1 MTTTPAMQQR
11 LADDLEHLRSAV
23 AGGDWL
29 AAERRC
35 REWAQGPR
43 SALGGAGGSTSGV
56 SDPTGSAATDRAFGG
71 APSPDEFSRAL
82 MALARAASSAVEL
95 LGRAQPGERVQREA
109 GLDLQAANGA
119 GRGVCE
125 VCEEAGAF
133 PTVVVL
139 RPIPQDRETMAED
152 PAPWRVCEACR
163 SSWRRSDLSR
173 SDWRAERVERLRLAG
188 RHRGSA
194 RPPRDVGGITH
205 ESGLTHATQPDI
217 VPI

>member
-1 MTTTPAMQQR
+1 MTTPAMQR

-29 AAERRC
+29 SAERRC

-56 SDPTGSAATDRAFGG
+56 SDPTGSAATERAFGG

-82 MALARAASSAVEL
+82 MAVTRAVSSAVEL
-95 LGRAQPGERVQREA
+95 LGRAQPGERVQRKAE
-109 GLDLQAANGA
+109 LDLQAANGA
-119 GRGVCE
+119 DRGVCE

-133 PTVVVL
+133 PAVVVL

-163 SSWRRSDLSR
+163 SSWRRSDLFR
-173 SDWRAERVERLRLAG
+173 SDWRAERVERLRLAEVVRVVPAVVVG
-188 RHRGSA
+188 QGLPR
-194 RPPRDVGGITH
+194 RPRVGGH
-205 ESGLTHATQPDI
+205 RAE
-217 VPI
+217 